1 MRRTICLTR
10 LRHRSR
16 VVLCLFI
23 VFLTARGLPLC
34 AQQPVSKFDIERFRI
49 VLGNIK
55 EDLKKNYYD
64 PTYHGMDLDARFKAA
79 DEAVRQ
85 ATSLGQV
92 LGIIAQVMLDLN
104 DSHTFFL
111 PPGRSYRTDYGW
123 RMRIIGDK
131 CYVVAVERG
140 SNAEAKGLKEGD
152 EIYSIDGRYLPIRK
166 DLWKIQYLYNALRPK
181 PAVQLVIIKPDGQ
194 RQQLEVLAKVEQG
207 KLIKDLTIEGYGTDI
222 WDLERQSEQLS
233 HLYRQRYVDMGDEL
247 FIWKMPEFDLTGPKI
262 DSVADKFRKAKTLIL
277 DLRSNHGGAE
287 ETLLRLIGNFF
298 DHDVKLG
305 DLKRRK
311 EEKTLIAKTRGGNAF
326 AGKLIVLIDSESGS
340 AAELLARVIQ
350 LEKRGLVIGDR
361 SAGAVMRAREF
372 SHDMGIDVK
381 IFYGVSI
388 TDADIIMNDGKSL
401 ERVGVTPDET
411 KLPTPADLAANRDPV
426 LSYAASLAGVT
437 LSPEKAGE
445 LFPVEWYK
453 APR

>member
-1 MRRTICLTR
+1 MTF
-10 LRHRSR
+10 RSYAHSTGR
-16 VVLCLFI
+16 KLVCVLALLLLQFAGTW
-23 VFLTARGLPLC
+23 LAH
-34 AQQPVSKFDIERFRI
+34 AQQQSASKFDIDRFRI

-55 EDLKKNYYD
+55 EELKKNYYD
-64 PTYHGMDLDARFKAA
+64 PTYHGMDLVAKFQAA
-79 DEAVRQ
+79 DEKIKQ
-85 ATSLGQV
+85 ATSLGQI
-92 LGIIAQVMLDLN
+92 LGIIGQVMLDLN

-131 CYVVAVERG
+131 CYVVAVEPG
-140 SNAEAKGLKEGD
+140 SDAEAKGLKGGD

-194 RQQLEVLAKVEQG
+194 RQQLDVLAKVEQG
-207 KLIKDLTIEGYGTDI
+207 KLIKDLTEEGGSDI
-222 WDLERQSEQLS
+222 WDLERRAELLS
-233 HLYRQRYVDMGDEL
+233 HLYRQRLVDMGDEL
-247 FIWKMPEFDLTGPKI
+247 IIWKMPEFDLTGPKV
-262 DSVADKFRKAKTLIL
+262 DDVADKFRKHKMLIL

-287 ETLLRLIGNFF
+287 ETLLRLVGNLF

-311 EEKTLIAKTRGGNAF
+311 EEKPLIAKTRGSNAF

-372 SHDMGIDVK
+372 SHDLGIDVK
-381 IFYGVSI
+381 IFYGISI
-388 TDADIIMNDGKSL
+388 TDADLIMTDGKSL

-411 KLPTPADLAANRDPV
+411 KLPTAADLAAKRDPV

-437 LSPEKAGE
+437 LSPEQAGE
-445 LFPVEWYK
+445 MFPVEWYK
-453 APR
+453 TPR